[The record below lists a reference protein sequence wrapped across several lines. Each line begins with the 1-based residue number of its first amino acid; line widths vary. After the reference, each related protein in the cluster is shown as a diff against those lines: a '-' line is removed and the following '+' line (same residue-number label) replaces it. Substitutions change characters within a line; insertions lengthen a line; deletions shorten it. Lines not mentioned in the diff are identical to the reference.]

1 MGPEEPHAVFSIS
14 INKLMCGDYIGSDHF
29 SYIRVCL
36 QIQGKRYDD
45 GGQHIKV

>member
-1 MGPEEPHAVFSIS
+1 MGPEEPRAAFNIS

-36 QIQGKRYDD
+36 QIQVNDMMME
-45 GGQHIKV
+45 VSV